1 MYGRPATELSG
12 PASPAQSSSHVHASI
27 SVASMR
33 ASLNEAQQSLGE
45 IGEVLSHFA
54 DGVPAPLSE
63 SAVRAIPR
71 WHFAML
77 NDLERNDAFA
87 TALERVVLPGSFVL
101 DIGSG
106 TGLLAMMA
114 ARAGADSVITCEAS
128 PVLAEMTREIVARHG
143 LSDVITVIPRF
154 STDLRVGIDLPR

>member
-27 SVASMR
+27 SVAAMR

-54 DGVPAPLSE
+54 DGDDGVPAPLSE
-63 SAVRAIPR
+63 SAIRAIPR

-101 DIGSG
+101 DIG
-106 TGLLAMMA
+106 
-114 ARAGADSVITCEAS
+114 
-128 PVLAEMTREIVARHG
+128 
-143 LSDVITVIPRF
+143 
-154 STDLRVGIDLPR
+154 